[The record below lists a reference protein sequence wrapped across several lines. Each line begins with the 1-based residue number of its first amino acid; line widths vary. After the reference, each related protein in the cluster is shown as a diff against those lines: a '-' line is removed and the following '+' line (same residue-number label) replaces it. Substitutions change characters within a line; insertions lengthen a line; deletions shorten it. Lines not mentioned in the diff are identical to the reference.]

1 MKIEKISMTFLE
13 WSNNFYISW
22 STFIPE
28 QRQLQLRHYYADDCG
43 VASSICCPP
52 PQQGRGYARGKG
64 EVARGGYGSECCY
77 LLARCRL
84 NLRLEVEARGSS

>member
-1 MKIEKISMTFLE
+1 MKIEKISMTFFD

-22 STFIPE
+22 STFIPG

-64 EVARGGYGSECCY
+64 EVARGGLRVRV
-77 LLARCRL
+77 LLL
-84 NLRLEVEARGSS
+84 VGTLPPQLEVGS

>member
-1 MKIEKISMTFLE
+1 MKIEKISMTFLD

-28 QRQLQLRHYYADDCG
+28 QRQLQLRHYYADDCS

-52 PQQGRGYARGKG
+52 PQQSRGYARGEG
-64 EVARGGYGSECCY
+64 R
-77 LLARCRL
+77 
-84 NLRLEVEARGSS
+84 